1 MPGIRDW
8 AHWIESTE
16 IATLIRQDL
25 WLYPILEIVHII
37 GLVILVGAAIMFDL
51 RLLGF
56 SKNISVKNLSLHLL
70 PWSQA
75 SLLIIVPS
83 GILLFMTN
91 AVSLSFNVIFWIKLA
106 LIVLA
111 GLNAL
116 LFHKTLLKKVAL
128 WDVNCP
134 SPLAARYIAV
144 ASILLWLTVIAC
156 GRLLAY

>member
-1 MPGIRDW
+1 
-8 AHWIESTE
+8 
-16 IATLIRQDL
+16 
-25 WLYPILEIVHII
+25 
-37 GLVILVGAAIMFDL
+37 
-51 RLLGF
+51 
-56 SKNISVKNLSLHLL
+56 
-70 PWSQA
+70 
-75 SLLIIVPS
+75 
-83 GILLFMTN
+83 MTN

-116 LFHKTLLKKVAL
+116 LFHKTLYKKVAL
-128 WDVNCP
+128 WDVNCT